1 MDQKPVVIYVKHR
14 SPYCWRAKRLF
25 RRKGYAFEVVEV
37 SSDRE
42 FPAQPTRTTVN
53 RTVPQ
58 VFVDGRLVGGFDVIK
73 TFNRTGELDR
83 LVRGEV

>member
-37 SSDRE
+37 ASDRE
-42 FPAQPTRTTVN
+42 PPARPTRTTVN

-73 TFNRTGELDR
+73 TLNRTGELDR

>member
-1 MDQKPVVIYVKHR
+1 MDRKQVVNYVKHR
-14 SPYCWRAKRLF
+14 SLYCWRTKRLF

-42 FPAQPTRTTVN
+42 LPAPPTRTTVN
-53 RTVPQ
+53 GTVPQ
-58 VFVDGRLVGGFDVIK
+58 VFVDGRLVGGFDVTK
-73 TFNRTGELDR
+73 ALDR

>member
-14 SPYCWRAKRLF
+14 SPHCWRAKRLF

-42 FPAQPTRTTVN
+42 LPAPPTRTTVN
-53 RTVPQ
+53 GTVPQ

-73 TFNRTGELDR
+73 ALNRTGELDR